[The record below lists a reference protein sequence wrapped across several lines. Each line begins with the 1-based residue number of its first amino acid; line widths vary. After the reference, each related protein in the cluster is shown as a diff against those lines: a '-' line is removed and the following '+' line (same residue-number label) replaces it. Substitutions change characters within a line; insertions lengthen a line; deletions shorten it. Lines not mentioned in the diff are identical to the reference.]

1 MKPPPFASLSDGQ
14 FFVTTNLLLCQVLL
28 RLPHRAICGVWRELR
43 GCTEQDARTRLF
55 DEHRWKEEA
64 RFDLRA
70 ATGEPMP
77 FLDDPMWRKR
87 AAYLRLASE
96 QEIARLAATHPLSR
110 YGVACVPPP
119 LSSLRQGERFY
130 TKTLR
135 TAAFLERSSCGT
147 LFYCRFGEEVQPWGS
162 LDGDFALRDDGS
174 PASEV
179 DFAGRNDDDLGLL
192 TYLCPVLR
200 EEERAK

>member
-1 MKPPPFASLSDGQ
+1 MKSPPFSSLVEGQ

-28 RLPHRAICGVWRELR
+28 RFPHRSICGVWCELPL
-43 GCTEQDARTRLF
+43 CTEQDARYRLF

-64 RFDLRA
+64 RFDLGTT
-70 ATGEPMP
+70 TGEPLS

-119 LSSLRQGERFY
+119 ISSLRQGERFH

-135 TAAFLERSSCGT
+135 TAVFLERSSCGT

-162 LDGDFALRDDGS
+162 FDGDFALRADGS
-174 PASEV
+174 PVSEIDLV
-179 DFAGRNDDDLGLL
+179 GRNDDDLGLL

-200 EEERAK
+200 EEGRVK